1 MKRVNESYEN
11 ANVNEN
17 EILLNDIKY
26 YLQQNPD
33 EEIKLHLDNIKSVI
47 YKSNTVVGSKDT
59 LSKDYNDLTI
69 ADKDNI
75 IKALGLDKNTSK
87 YKAKEDFI
95 TSMCRHIEEDE
106 YFNVKGKTMPKLVC
120 EIDISKN
127 LTSEQAACYIIENLK
142 NMRIRPKCAFI
153 TDGWSTL
160 DFHPREYYHFNH
172 WSCYL
177 RTVID
182 FITYLEEL
190 EEIGIELTYRDPF
203 EPGLARE
210 IKLDAETIS
219 GSIFTEEFFN
229 DDTIEFYGRLVGELK
244 Y

>member
-1 MKRVNESYEN
+1 MRKTNESYL
-11 ANVNEN
+11 NVNEQ
-17 EILLNDIKY
+17 EVLVEDIKHCILDGRY
-26 YLQQNPD
+26 K
-33 EEIKLHLDNIKSVI
+33 EIETHLDAIKKII
-47 YKSNTVVGSKDT
+47 YKCNTSEDKDVFSKE
-59 LSKDYNDLTI
+59 YNELTI
-69 ADKDNI
+69 EDKDKI
-75 IKALGLDKNTSK
+75 IEALELDTNTYM

-95 TSMCRHIEEDE
+95 ISMCKHREEEE

-160 DFHPREYYHFNH
+160 DFHPRKYYHFNH
-172 WSCYL
+172 WSDYL

-229 DDTIEFYGRLVGELK
+229 DDTIEFYGRLVGELN